1 MNKLFFFFA
10 CILLSLQVKG
20 QAVYHD
26 STALVI
32 LDKVSEYIGELN
44 SLKFRATIEEDV
56 AFSDNYLIKEFRTAE
71 FVFQGGSQMASK
83 ITQQGKDN
91 FYFYNGNQVVYY
103 NLEGNYYAAGDAP
116 DNTLDMLDWLNES
129 FGVHLVLADFLYPNF
144 TSNLME
150 SMDYIEFLGT
160 AIIGKEKT
168 FHIGGANKDLTFQI
182 WISQDLQKRP
192 IKALITYLGAPYAR
206 QLEVTFDKWEINQEY
221 PSSMFEFL
229 PGPNSKQI
237 IWTKKN

>member
-1 MNKLFFFFA
+1 MNKPFFFFA
-10 CILLSLQVKG
+10 CILFSFQVKG
-20 QAVYHD
+20 QDVYHD

-32 LDKVSEYIGELN
+32 LDKVAEYVGELN
-44 SLKFRATIEEDV
+44 SLKFQAKIEEDV
-56 AFSDNYLIKEFRTAE
+56 AFSEAFLIKEFRTAE
-71 FVFQGGSQMASK
+71 ITFQGSSQMAAK

-91 FYFYNGNQVVYY
+91 FYFYNGKQLVYF
-103 NLEGNYYAAGDAP
+103 NLEGNYFAAGDAP

-150 SMDYIEFLGT
+150 SMDYLEFLGT
-160 AIIGKEKT
+160 TTVDGQKT
-168 FHIGGANKDLTFQI
+168 FHIGGANQDLTFQI
-182 WISQDLQKRP
+182 WISQDFQPRP
-192 IKALITYLGAPYAR
+192 LKALLTYLGEPYAR
-206 QLEVTFDKWEINQEY
+206 QIEVTFDNWEINQEY
-221 PSSMFEFL
+221 PNSMFEFL